1 MDYERTHI
9 YDSIT
14 NLEAEIDRCKYNQRV
29 DFVYVNYKIKVL
41 EILLV
46 MIVILFLCYLI
57 KT

>member
-1 MDYERTHI
+1 MDHYV

-46 MIVILFLCYLI
+46 MIVLLFLCYVI
-57 KT
+57 KP